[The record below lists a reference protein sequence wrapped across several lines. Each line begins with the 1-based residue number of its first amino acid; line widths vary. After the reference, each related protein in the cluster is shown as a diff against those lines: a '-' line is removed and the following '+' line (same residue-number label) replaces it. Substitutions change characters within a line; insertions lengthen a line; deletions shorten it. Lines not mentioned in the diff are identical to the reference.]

1 MMGAARRRSVPV
13 GTRAYNPPLVARCG
27 DGQGGPAG
35 AVRRQT
41 KFASASWIVTRQNE
55 QMMWS

>member
-1 MMGAARRRSVPV
+1 MVGAVRRRSVPA
-13 GTRAYNPPLVARCG
+13 GTRAYNPPLVARYG
-27 DGQGGPAG
+27 DGRGGPVG
-35 AVRRQT
+35 AVGCQT